1 MALDSTKVE
10 TKTQEEKIRDFIKN
24 HPNPNVKRFSQ
35 EIMQVASELDKNSK
49 NKTTLSDVKKAA
61 KIVTNFKPSKGQE
74 VDLKSAGG
82 LAGRLATRGY
92 GKARR

>member
-10 TKTQEEKIRDFIKN
+10 TKTQEEKIRDFIEN
-24 HPNPNVKRFSQ
+24 HSNPNVKRFSQ

-61 KIVTNFKPSKGQE
+61 KIVTNFKSSTGE
-74 VDLKSAGG
+74 VDLKAAGG
-82 LAGRLATRGY
+82 VAGRLATRGY